1 MKNQAA
7 NNGTFIPKPGFTVV
21 QNSVARDWNLSSGAL
36 GLYTRIQSYITMEN
50 ITLTKGSLME
60 RVPEGE
66 YAFNTAWNELKSKGY
81 LFIHVYPG
89 EKGRFVYQYELRP
102 DNSGWDGAYLFYH
115 DRNGDVKSTNLTR
128 NQTETA
134 EQPAE
139 KAAADHHPNYHPGG
153 NYHSGNHCGGNRG
166 GNIKLNH
173 KEKLIKTNL
182 SISPAAEPPEDGGE
196 MDENALENIVLPALT
211 KHKSIPQAYMAKPA
225 LIQTAIHYLTG
236 YDFRQ
241 QHPYQATASRMT
253 PAKAHLGCS
262 TPALPRCAVP
272 PAHSRIAVRLSLLTR
287 CWLKSAAPATAAR
300 RTAWSRMWRMCW
312 IPFCRQSPRGRSKTC
327 RST

>member
-1 MKNQAA
+1 M
-7 NNGTFIPKPGFTVV
+7 V

-153 NYHSGNHCGGNRG
+153 NHHSGNHCGGNRG

-173 KEKLIKTNL
+173 KEKLINTNL
-182 SISPAAEPPEDGGE
+182 SISPAAELPEDGGE

-225 LIQTAIHYLTG
+225 LMQTAIHYLTG
-236 YDFRQ
+236 YDFRH
-241 QHPYQATASRMT
+241 QHPYQANGITDDA
-253 PAKAHLGCS
+253 
-262 TPALPRCAVP
+262 
-272 PAHSRIAVRLSLLTR
+272 
-287 CWLKSAAPATAAR
+287 
-300 RTAWSRMWRMCW
+300 
-312 IPFCRQSPRGRSKTC
+312 RQSAFGLLNTC
-327 RST
+327 LTEMCCATGT

>member
-21 QNSVARDWNLSSGAL
+21 QNNVARDWSLSSGAL

-89 EKGRFVYQYELRP
+89 EKGRFVYQYELRS

-128 NQTETA
+128 NQTEAA

-139 KAAADHHPNYHPGG
+139 KAAADHHPNYHPVV
-153 NYHSGNHCGGNRG
+153 
-166 GNIKLNH
+166 
-173 KEKLIKTNL
+173 TT
-182 SISPAAEPPEDGGE
+182 
-196 MDENALENIVLPALT
+196 IVET
-211 KHKSIPQAYMAKPA
+211 
-225 LIQTAIHYLTG
+225 TAVETG
-236 YDFRQ
+236 
-241 QHPYQATASRMT
+241 
-253 PAKAHLGCS
+253 
-262 TPALPRCAVP
+262 AV
-272 PAHSRIAVRLSLLTR
+272 I
-287 CWLKSAAPATAAR
+287 
-300 RTAWSRMWRMCW
+300 
-312 IPFCRQSPRGRSKTC
+312 
-327 RST
+327 

>member
-102 DNSGWDGAYLFYH
+102 DNKIG
-115 DRNGDVKSTNLTR
+115 R
-128 NQTETA
+128 
-134 EQPAE
+134 
-139 KAAADHHPNYHPGG
+139 
-153 NYHSGNHCGGNRG
+153 
-166 GNIKLNH
+166 
-173 KEKLIKTNL
+173 
-182 SISPAAEPPEDGGE
+182 
-196 MDENALENIVLPALT
+196 
-211 KHKSIPQAYMAKPA
+211 
-225 LIQTAIHYLTG
+225 
-236 YDFRQ
+236 
-241 QHPYQATASRMT
+241 
-253 PAKAHLGCS
+253 AH
-262 TPALPRCAVP
+262 V
-272 PAHSRIAVRLSLLTR
+272 
-287 CWLKSAAPATAAR
+287 
-300 RTAWSRMWRMCW
+300 
-312 IPFCRQSPRGRSKTC
+312 
-327 RST
+327 

>member
-7 NNGTFIPKPGFTVV
+7 NNGTFIPKPGFTLV

-89 EKGRFVYQYELRP
+89 EKGRFVYQYVLRP

-139 KAAADHHPNYHPGG
+139 KASADHHIRFQAVLLATVA
-153 NYHSGNHCGGNRG
+153 S
-166 GNIKLNH
+166 
-173 KEKLIKTNL
+173 
-182 SISPAAEPPEDGGE
+182 AADFSQHLVGR
-196 MDENALENIVLPALT
+196 D
-211 KHKSIPQAYMAKPA
+211 KR
-225 LIQTAIHYLTG
+225 TAIRLCAGGT
-236 YDFRQ
+236 
-241 QHPYQATASRMT
+241 
-253 PAKAHLGCS
+253 AHLGKAGVEQPKC
-262 TPALPRCAVP
+262 ALAGVIRDAACLI
-272 PAHSRIAVRLSLLTR
+272 RMLLTEVVSCQVVDR
-287 CWLKSAAPATAAR
+287 RLHKGGLSHIRLRNGLVLCQCGQNYVFQSIFIHLSPLSGGSAAGEIDR
-300 RTAWSRMWRMCW
+300 FVFMS
-312 IPFCRQSPRGRSKTC
+312 FSL
-327 RST
+327 

>member
-139 KAAADHHPNYHPGG
+139 KASADHHPNYHPGG
-153 NYHSGNHCGGNRG
+153 NHHSGNRG

-173 KEKLIKTNL
+173 KEKLINTNL
-182 SISPAAEPPEDGGE
+182 SISPAAEPPESGE
-196 MDENALENIVLPALT
+196 RWMKIL
-211 KHKSIPQAYMAKPA
+211 
-225 LIQTAIHYLTG
+225 
-236 YDFRQ
+236 
-241 QHPYQATASRMT
+241 
-253 PAKAHLGCS
+253 
-262 TPALPRCAVP
+262 
-272 PAHSRIAVRLSLLTR
+272 
-287 CWLKSAAPATAAR
+287 W
-300 RTAWSRMWRMCW
+300 
-312 IPFCRQSPRGRSKTC
+312 KT
-327 RST
+327 

>member
-36 GLYTRIQSYITMEN
+36 GLFTRIQSYITMEN

-60 RVPEGE
+60 RVPDGE

-89 EKGRFVYQYELRP
+89 EKGRFVYQYELRL

-115 DRNGDVKSTNLTR
+115 DRNGNVKSTNLTR
-128 NQTETA
+128 NKTETA

-153 NYHSGNHCGGNRG
+153 NHHSGNHCGGNRG
-166 GNIKLNH
+166 GNIKLRQH
-173 KEKLIKTNL
+173 RIIPALRLKHRSGSCGTASALPKC
-182 SISPAAEPPEDGGE
+182 SIMSGCGTR
-196 MDENALENIVLPALT
+196 IVLRG
-211 KHKSIPQAYMAKPA
+211 KSPS
-225 LIQTAIHYLTG
+225 HS
-236 YDFRQ
+236 
-241 QHPYQATASRMT
+241 AT
-253 PAKAHLGCS
+253 
-262 TPALPRCAVP
+262 
-272 PAHSRIAVRLSLLTR
+272 
-287 CWLKSAAPATAAR
+287 AAPASVRCIRHWR
-300 RTAWSRMWRMCW
+300 R
-312 IPFCRQSPRGRSKTC
+312 SPLQHKVLSALLA
-327 RST
+327 